1 MKWKKLFLGISVFAF
16 ASMNAQKSDTGNW
29 IMLLGNEKIN
39 EKFNIHYE
47 VQYRDY
53 AFIGDLNQWLLRT
66 GIGYNITENNNNVL
80 LGYAY
85 VHSHNYD
92 AEENLKQLD
101 EHRIFQQFITKQK
114 FGRVGINHRYRI
126 EERFLEPKMEVRFR
140 YQLGVNIPFN
150 NTALVKNT
158 WYANI
163 YDEIFINAKKD
174 AFDRN
179 RLYGGIGYVINDKL
193 RVEAGFMN
201 QSTSNVSRNQFQI
214 GFYLND
220 LFGWKKESEKM

>member
-1 MKWKKLFLGISVFAF
+1 MKLKFLFFTLLGIGSIK
-16 ASMNAQKSDTGNW
+16 AQKSDTGNW
-29 IMLLGNEKIN
+29 LMLFGNEKMN
-39 EKFNIHYE
+39 DKFNIHYE

-53 AFIGDLNQWLLRT
+53 EFLGDLNQLLLRT
-66 GIGYNITENNNNVL
+66 GIGYNLAENNNNVL

-85 VHSHNYD
+85 VHSRNYD
-92 AEENLKQLD
+92 ADQNVKSVE

-114 FGRVGINHRYRI
+114 FGRVSLNHRYRI

-140 YQLGVNIPFN
+140 YQLSVNIPFN
-150 NTALVKNT
+150 NTSLIKNT

-174 AFDRN
+174 AYDRN
-179 RLYGGIGYVINDKL
+179 RLYGGIGYVINDKM
-193 RVEAGFMN
+193 RVEAGYMN
-201 QSTSNVSRNQFQI
+201 QSTASVSRNQLQI

-220 LFGWKKESEKM
+220 VFGLKKEESKL

>member
-1 MKWKKLFLGISVFAF
+1 MKFKYLLLLFTVLNATCFK
-16 ASMNAQKSDTGNW
+16 AQKSDTGNW
-29 IMLLGNEKIN
+29 VMLFGNEKLN
-39 EKFNIHYE
+39 DKFNVHYE

-53 AFIGDLNQWLLRT
+53 AFLGDLNQWLLRT
-66 GIGYNITENNNNVL
+66 GIGYNLSENNNNVL

-92 AEENLKQLD
+92 AQQNIKQLD

-114 FGRVGINHRYRI
+114 FGRIGLNHRYRI

-150 NTALVKNT
+150 NTSLVKNT

-179 RLYGGIGYVINDKL
+179 RLYGGIGYVINDKI

-201 QSTSNVSRNQFQI
+201 QATSSVSRNQAQI

-220 LFGWKKESEKM
+220 IFGLKPNKTE

>member
-1 MKWKKLFLGISVFAF
+1 MKLRYLLMLFTALNITNFK
-16 ASMNAQKSDTGNW
+16 AQKSDTGNW
-29 IMLLGNEKIN
+29 VMLFGNEKLN
-39 EKFNIHYE
+39 DKFNVHYE

-53 AFIGDLNQWLLRT
+53 AFLGDLNQWLLRT
-66 GIGYNITENNNNVL
+66 GIGYNLSENNNNLL

-92 AEENLKQLD
+92 SQQNIKQLD

-114 FGRVGINHRYRI
+114 FGRIALNHRYRI
-126 EERFLEPKMEVRFR
+126 EERFLEPKMQVRFR

-150 NTALVKNT
+150 NKSLVKNT

-179 RLYGGIGYVINDKL
+179 RLYGGIGYVVNDKI

-201 QSTSNVSRNQFQI
+201 QSTSSVSRNQAQI

-220 LFGWKKESEKM
+220 IFGLKHKTTD

>member
-1 MKWKKLFLGISVFAF
+1 MKFKYLLLLFTVLNATSFK
-16 ASMNAQKSDTGNW
+16 AQKSDTGNW
-29 IMLLGNEKIN
+29 LMLFGNEKLN
-39 EKFNIHYE
+39 DKFNVHYE

-53 AFIGDLNQWLLRT
+53 AFLGDLNQWLLRT
-66 GIGYNITENNNNVL
+66 GIGYNLSENNNNVL

-92 AEENLKQLD
+92 AQQNVKQLD

-114 FGRVGINHRYRI
+114 FGRIGLNHRYRV

-150 NTALVKNT
+150 NTSLVKNT

-179 RLYGGIGYVINDKL
+179 RLYGGIGYVINDKI

-201 QSTSNVSRNQFQI
+201 QATSSVSRNQAQI

-220 LFGWKKESEKM
+220 IFGLKPNKTE